1 MRTLDIRCGFICRWR
16 GLMVGLARLEKHDER
31 EMREKCVNS
40 VENRK

>member
-1 MRTLDIRCGFICRWR
+1 MAVSA
-16 GLMVGLARLEKHDER
+16 GLMRSEKHDER